1 MNGLLKYFNKEELE
15 HLKTMD
21 LYSKSEVLVRRLFEG
36 KTDKEGKTYV
46 NHLLRVSEK
55 MTSID
60 GKVAGLLHDVVE
72 DIEGVSFEDLS
83 RLGIPD
89 NIIEALELVTKEST
103 TKNLTKQQKLQKY
116 NGEIDKIIESK
127 NLLALGLKIADMSDN
142 YDLNRLK
149 NLPKEKQNWFKEKY
163 EKNLE
168 KLRKARREYDRH

>member
-15 HLKTMD
+15 HLKIMD
-21 LYSKSEVLVRRLFEG
+21 LYSKSEVLVRKLFEG
-36 KTDKEGKTYV
+36 KTDKEGKPYV
-46 NHLLRVSEK
+46 NHLLRVSGK

-83 RLGIPD
+83 CLGIPD
-89 NIIEALELVTKEST
+89 NIIEALKLVTKEET

-127 NLLALGLKIADMSDN
+127 NLLALELKIADMRDN

-149 NLPKEKQNWFKEKY
+149 NLPEEKQNWFKEKY

-168 KLRKARREYDRH
+168 KLRKAREKYDRH